1 MTALATENFREELLS
16 RRYEPN
22 VAPVN
27 ELLDVLQAT
36 KAGTAVPY
44 VDPMHDVDECRII
57 SLYSNIGTADASGFI
72 TAGDDEAATR
82 MLGIQWKLG
91 LRPEF
96 VMPWNVH
103 PWHVPGEPNGKFTP
117 DQISAGLKPL
127 LKFLALV
134 PRASVIVAHGTE
146 ANRLA
151 NLLLKTEVPMIWR
164 RGLKTYKVRSLS
176 GRAFAGTPARQEEYL
191 AEMHT
196 AYADAM
202 ARTGLAK
209 ASWSPPAP

>member
-1 MTALATENFREELLS
+1 MTALATENFREQLFD
-16 RRYEPN
+16 RRYEAN

-27 ELLDVLQAT
+27 ELCDTLQTA
-36 KAGTAVPY
+36 KAGTTVPY
-44 VDPMHDVDECRII
+44 VDPAHDVEECRIV
-57 SLYSNIGTADASGFI
+57 SLFSNIGTADPSGFI
-72 TAGDDEAATR
+72 TAGDSDAATR
-82 MLGIQWKLG
+82 LLGIQWKLG

-103 PWHVPGEPNGKFTP
+103 PWHVKGEPNGKFTP

-176 GRAFAGTPARQEEYL
+176 GRAFAGTPARQEQYL
-191 AEMHT
+191 EDMRV

-209 ASWSPPAP
+209 A

>member
-1 MTALATENFREELLS
+1 MTALATESFHEQLLR

-22 VAPVN
+22 VAAVN
-27 ELLDVLQAT
+27 ELCDTLQSA
-36 KAGTAVPY
+36 KPGTQVPY
-44 VDPMHDVDECRII
+44 VDPAHDVEECRII
-57 SLYSNIGTADASGFI
+57 SLYSNIGTASPSGFI
-72 TAGDDEAATR
+72 TPGDDEAATR
-82 MLGIQWKLG
+82 MLGVQWKLG

-103 PWHVPGEPNGKFTP
+103 PWHVPGEANGKFTP

-151 NLLLKTEVPMIWR
+151 GLLLKTEVPLLWR

-176 GRAFAGTPARQEEYL
+176 GRAFAGTPARQQQYL
-191 AEMHT
+191 DEMHVV
-196 AYADAM
+196 YADAM

-209 ASWSPPAP
+209 AAS

>member
-1 MTALATENFREELLS
+1 MTALAPESFHDQLLN

-22 VAPVN
+22 VAAVN
-27 ELLDVLQAT
+27 ELCDSLQGT
-36 KAGTAVPY
+36 KPGTIVPY

-57 SLYSNIGTADASGFI
+57 SLYSNIGEADPSGFI
-72 TAGDDEAATR
+72 TAGDHDAATR

-103 PWHVPGEPNGKFTP
+103 PWHVAGEANGKFTP

-151 NLLLKTEVPMIWR
+151 NLLLKTEVPLLWR

-176 GRAFAGTPARQEEYL
+176 GRAFAGSPARQEEYL
-191 AEMHT
+191 EDMRV

-202 ARTGLAK
+202 ARTGLQK
-209 ASWSPPAP
+209 APSTP

>member
-1 MTALATENFREELLS
+1 MTALATEPFHEQLLS

-22 VAPVN
+22 VAAVN
-27 ELLDVLQAT
+27 ELCDALQAA
-36 KAGTAVPY
+36 KPGTQVPY

-57 SLYSNIGTADASGFI
+57 SLYSNIGTADDSGFI

-82 MLGIQWKLG
+82 MLGVQWKLG

-96 VMPWNVH
+96 VMPWNVY
-103 PWHVPGEPNGKFTP
+103 PWHVAGEPNGKFTP
-117 DQISAGLKPL
+117 DQIAAGLKPL

-151 NLLLKTEVPMIWR
+151 GLLLKTEVPLLWR

-176 GRAFAGTPARQEEYL
+176 GRAFAGTPVRQQQYL
-191 AEMHT
+191 DDMHV

-202 ARTGLAK
+202 ARTGLTK
-209 ASWSPPAP
+209 PS

>member
-82 MLGIQWKLG
+82 MLGIQWKT
-91 LRPEF
+91 RPAPRIRHALERPP
-96 VMPWNVH
+96 VARPRRAERQVH
-103 PWHVPGEPNGKFTP
+103 TGPDFRGPEAAAEVPG
-117 DQISAGLKPL
+117 
-127 LKFLALV
+127 
-134 PRASVIVAHGTE
+134 PR
-146 ANRLA
+146 
-151 NLLLKTEVPMIWR
+151 
-164 RGLKTYKVRSLS
+164 
-176 GRAFAGTPARQEEYL
+176 F
-191 AEMHT
+191 
-196 AYADAM
+196 
-202 ARTGLAK
+202 
-209 ASWSPPAP
+209 PAPP